1 MPCIDS
7 TKRHLNFE
15 GLFPMWSYFS
25 KSASNQKTC
34 FQKFSNY
41 ACEAKTIQNLRRFQ
55 PYEQIFLPNFKMAL
69 VYYFFKLNEAHTS
82 KIDMIGQKHT
92 DLKYR
97 TPHKILEFS
106 FKSHSRFLI
115 RVRVV
120 KISLQRCSN
129 IYESIKIDHFAE
141 FVCPIGHPWLST
153 RLTLRSSTR
162 QIIKLWRYPHLGK
175 NSGRL
180 W

>member
-1 MPCIDS
+1 
-7 TKRHLNFE
+7 
-15 GLFPMWSYFS
+15 MWSDFS
-25 KSASNQKTC
+25 KSASNQKNLFSEV
-34 FQKFSNY
+34 FQ
-41 ACEAKTIQNLRRFQ
+41 LRLWSKNHPKLESVSTVRAD
-55 PYEQIFLPNFKMAL
+55 FLPNFKMAQGS
-69 VYYFFKLNEAHTS
+69 YFFKLNEAHTS
-82 KIDMIGQKHT
+82 KMDMIGQKHT

-129 IYESIKIDHFAE
+129 IYESIKIDHFAV

-153 RLTLRSSTR
+153 RLPLRSSTR